1 MKKLLS
7 LFIVL
12 IICFSFSAC
21 EETDH
26 SNDCH
31 APASNSELEGK
42 IYTDVI
48 KQFEESGFSNI
59 TTEKI
64 DDLITGWLTKDGEI
78 EEVIID
84 GNASFST
91 DTWYSKDSKVI
102 IKYHTFP
109 EEKDNEAKDD
119 KEKNA
124 SSKESAIES
133 RPIEET
139 VLTIENC
146 PELSNILQNKS
157 EIDKSYSDF
166 ANKHK
171 DQTIEFDGRID
182 YCSKHDNY
190 KTRFDY
196 LLSAGNYDPDHQTGP
211 TFKFEDVSYY
221 DLNTDIDTVSVG
233 LNVRISA
240 KVVSF
245 NENTGIFLLEPV
257 SVKSR

>member
-1 MKKLLS
+1 MKKIIS
-7 LFIVL
+7 VIL
-12 IICFSFSAC
+12 IILVCLCFAAC

-31 APASNSELEGK
+31 PPASSSNLEGK
-42 IYTDVI
+42 NNTDVI

-64 DDLITGWLTKDGEI
+64 DDLITGWLTKDGDI
-78 EEVIID
+78 EEISID
-84 GNASFST
+84 GDTSFST
-91 DTWYSKDSKVI
+91 DTWYPKGAKVV

-109 EEKDNEAKDD
+109 DKESKDDNETD
-119 KEKNA
+119 
-124 SSKESAIES
+124 SSSTVPTTESQAVQ
-133 RPIEET
+133 ET
-139 VLTIENC
+139 ILTVENC
-146 PELSNILQNKS
+146 SELSNILQNKS

-166 ANKHK
+166 ATKYK

-196 LLSAGNYDPDHQTGP
+196 LVSAGDYNPDHQIGP
-211 TFKFEDVSYY
+211 TFKFEDVNYY
-221 DLNTDIDTVSVG
+221 DLHTDIDTVSVG

-245 NENTGIFLLEPV
+245 NENTGIFYLKPI
-257 SVKSR
+257 SIKSR